1 MAIEKV
7 ELLLQLCRESGVVL
21 RTAES
26 CTAGAVAARLASVSG
41 ASDVLDR
48 GWVTYSN
55 QSKMD
60 ELGVCSTLLES
71 HGAVSEVVV
80 RAMAEGA
87 VRQQSRHVC
96 SIAISGIAGPSG
108 GTIEK
113 PIGTVW
119 MAVLPPNKG
128 IQTKKFLFQ
137 GSRSEIQQK
146 AVDAAINFLFYMLN
160 DIKKESI

>member
-1 MAIEKV
+1 METEKIK
-7 ELLLQLCRESGVVL
+7 LLLQLCRESGIVL

-48 GWVTYSN
+48 AWVSYSN
-55 QSKMD
+55 QAKMD
-60 ELGVCSTLLES
+60 ELGICSTLLES
-71 HGAVSEVVV
+71 HGAVSEAVV

-87 VRQQSRHVC
+87 VRQQSGCTC

-113 PIGTVW
+113 PVGTVW
-119 MAVLPPNKG
+119 MAVLHPNKG
-128 IQTKKFLFQ
+128 LQTKSFLFQ
-137 GSRSEIQQK
+137 GSRSEIQHQ
-146 AVDAAINFLFYMLN
+146 AVDAAINFLLQMLN